1 MGFDDTCGLGPAQP
15 SWFFFFNSRV
25 GSLVVVFLRVL
36 SSLSGSMCSS
46 CGGTNLEK
54 SLRVDFFFE

>member
-1 MGFDDTCGLGPAQP
+1 MTLVWDQP
-15 SWFFFFNSRV
+15 NLLVFFFISRV

-54 SLRVDFFFE
+54 SL

>member
-1 MGFDDTCGLGPAQP
+1 MGFDDTCVGPAQP
-15 SWFFFFNSRV
+15 SWFFFISRV

-54 SLRVDFFFE
+54 SLSYFFFE